1 MIRTVS
7 TYSLPDGRVVTAD
20 ADELQGYLS
29 YLNHSPGQC
38 KADQEQFQNEKQA
51 DLLLQKHLA
60 GETITDEQLAFVK
73 EVFPEAFKKRR
84 KAKPKATK
92 PEPKISA
99 ARAADLAKRGIT
111 NHAPSD

>member
-1 MIRTVS
+1 MRTIS
-7 TYSLPDGRVVTAD
+7 TYLMPDGSIVEADHDELMSVRNYYEHSPEVVKKEHTEALQQKQ
-20 ADELQGYLS
+20 ADELF
-29 YLNHSPGQC
+29 
-38 KADQEQFQNEKQA
+38 ER
-51 DLLLQKHLA
+51 HLA

-73 EVFPEAFKKRR
+73 SQFPEAFKKRR